1 MDNGSPEGL
10 VIDNRKDGL
19 FRVNR
24 RAFTDPHILEWE
36 RERVF
41 AQCWL
46 YAGHESEIPTPGDFR
61 ARRVAGRPVI
71 LVRGTD
77 GQVRVLLNTCSHR
90 GAQVCREK
98 AGTAKTFQCAYHAW
112 TYTNQGELVGVP
124 GEEAYSEAFERREL
138 GLRSAARMESY
149 RGFVFVSFNLASAGL
164 VAYLAGA
171 REYLDLV
178 CDQSEQ
184 GMEIIS
190 GTQLYSMRANWKLLV
205 ENSIDGYHGLPTH
218 KRYFLEFLPDTG
230 VEVQGMRIA
239 GRAKALGHGH
249 AVIENPE
256 VPFGRPVA
264 DWIPAWG
271 AAKKAELE
279 ATYQK
284 LTDRCGAER
293 AYKIA
298 KVSRNLLIFPNLII
312 NDIMAVTVRTF
323 FPLAPDYME
332 ITAWAL
338 APQEES
344 AADRALRLD
353 NFLTFLGPGGFATP
367 DDVEMLESCQRGY
380 ANVREVEW
388 SDISRGMQRKEPLA
402 TDELQ
407 MQVFWRRWHELLT
420 RSQPAQMR
428 TQRAAAL

>member
-1 MDNGSPEGL
+1 MENGSPEGL
-10 VIDNRKDGL
+10 VIDNRQDGL

-24 RAFTDPHILEWE
+24 RAFTDPHVLELE

-41 AQCWL
+41 AQCWI
-46 YAGHESEIPTPGDFR
+46 YAGHESEIPNPGDFC

-77 GQVRVLLNTCSHR
+77 GQVRVLLNTCTHR
-90 GAQVCREK
+90 GAQVCRER
-98 AGTAKTFQCAYHAW
+98 AGNTRTFQCAYHAW
-112 TYTNQGELVGVP
+112 TYNNQGELVGVP
-124 GEEAYSEAFERREL
+124 GEDAYSEAFDRQEL
-138 GLRSAARMESY
+138 GLRSAPRMESY
-149 RGFVFVSFNLASAGL
+149 RGFVFVSFNPAIESL

-184 GMEIIS
+184 GMEIVS

-230 VEVQGMRIA
+230 VDVQGMRIA
-239 GRAKALGHGH
+239 GTAKSLGNGH
-249 AVIENPE
+249 AVIENPQ

-271 AAKKAELE
+271 EAKKAELE
-279 ATYQK
+279 ALYQK
-284 LTDRCGAER
+284 LIARFGAAR

-312 NDIMAVTVRTF
+312 NDIMSVTVRTF

-338 APQEES
+338 APKEES
-344 AADRALRLD
+344 AEDRALRLD

-380 ANVREVEW
+380 ANVREVQW
-388 SDISRGMQRKEPLA
+388 SDISRGMKRKEPLA

-407 MQVFWRRWHELLT
+407 MQVFWRRWNELVT
-420 RSQPAQMR
+420 RAQSAR
-428 TQRAAAL
+428 VKEAA

>member
-1 MDNGSPEGL
+1 MENGSPEGL
-10 VIDNRKDGL
+10 VIDNHQDGL

-24 RAFTDPHILEWE
+24 RAFTDPHVLELE

-41 AQCWL
+41 NQCWI
-46 YAGHESEIPTPGDFR
+46 YTGHESEIPNPGDFR

-77 GQVRVLLNTCSHR
+77 GQVRVLLNTCTHR
-90 GAQVCREK
+90 GAQVCRERTGN
-98 AGTAKTFQCAYHAW
+98 ARTFQCPYHAW
-112 TYTNQGELVGVP
+112 TYNNQGELVGVP
-124 GEEAYSEAFERREL
+124 GDEAYSEAFDRREL
-138 GLRSAARMESY
+138 GLVSVPRMESY
-149 RGFVFVSFNLASAGL
+149 RGFVFVSFSLAVEGL

-178 CDQSEQ
+178 CDQSEK

-230 VEVQGMRIA
+230 VEVQGIRIV
-239 GRAKALGHGH
+239 GTAKSLGNGH

-256 VPFGRPVA
+256 LPFGRPVA

-271 AAKKAELE
+271 EAKKTELE
-279 ATYQK
+279 EIHKK
-284 LTDRCGAER
+284 LVNRFGVER

-312 NDIMAVTVRTF
+312 NDIMSVTVRTF

-344 AADRALRLD
+344 AENRALRLD

-367 DDVEMLESCQRGY
+367 DDVDMLESCQQGY
-380 ANVREVEW
+380 ATVGEVQW

-407 MQVFWRRWHELLT
+407 MQVFWRRWNELIT
-420 RSQPAQMR
+420 RSRPAR
-428 TQRAAAL
+428 VREAA

>member
-1 MDNGSPEGL
+1 MENGAPEGL
-10 VIDNRKDGL
+10 IIDNRQDGL

-24 RAFTDPHILEWE
+24 RAFTDPHVLELE

-41 AQCWL
+41 AQCWI
-46 YAGHESEIPTPGDFR
+46 YAGHESEIPHPGDFC

-71 LVRGTD
+71 LVRGAD
-77 GQVRVLLNTCSHR
+77 GQVRALLNTCTHR

-98 AGTAKTFQCAYHAW
+98 SGNAKTFQCAYHAW
-112 TYTNQGELVGVP
+112 TFNNQGELVGVP
-124 GEEAYSEAFERREL
+124 GEDAYSEAFDRREL
-138 GLRSAARMESY
+138 GLRSAPRMESY
-149 RGFVFVSFNLASAGL
+149 RGFVFVSFNPAIEGL
-164 VAYLAGA
+164 VSYLAGA

-184 GMEIIS
+184 GMEIVS

-230 VEVQGMRIA
+230 VDVQRMRIA
-239 GRAKALGHGH
+239 GTAKSLGNGH

-271 AAKKAELE
+271 EAKKAELE
-279 ATYQK
+279 ALYQK
-284 LTDRCGAER
+284 LIARCGAER

-312 NDIMAVTVRTF
+312 NDIMSVTVRTF

-332 ITAWAL
+332 ITAWA
-338 APQEES
+338 
-344 AADRALRLD
+344 
-353 NFLTFLGPGGFATP
+353 
-367 DDVEMLESCQRGY
+367 
-380 ANVREVEW
+380 
-388 SDISRGMQRKEPLA
+388 
-402 TDELQ
+402 
-407 MQVFWRRWHELLT
+407 
-420 RSQPAQMR
+420 
-428 TQRAAAL
+428 

>member
-1 MDNGSPEGL
+1 MENGSPEGL
-10 VIDNRKDGL
+10 VIDNRQDGL

-24 RAFTDPHILEWE
+24 RAFTDPHVLELE

-41 AQCWL
+41 AQCWI
-46 YAGHESEIPTPGDFR
+46 YAGHESEIPNPGDFC

-77 GQVRVLLNTCSHR
+77 GQVRVLLNTCTHR
-90 GAQVCREK
+90 GAQVCRER
-98 AGTAKTFQCAYHAW
+98 AGNTRTFQCAYHAW
-112 TYTNQGELVGVP
+112 TYNNQGELVGVP
-124 GEEAYSEAFERREL
+124 GEDAYSEAFDRQEL
-138 GLRSAARMESY
+138 GLRSAPRMESY
-149 RGFVFVSFNLASAGL
+149 RGFVFVSFNPAIESL

-184 GMEIIS
+184 GMEIVS

-230 VEVQGMRIA
+230 VDVQGMRIA
-239 GRAKALGHGH
+239 GTAKSLGNGH
-249 AVIENPE
+249 AVIENPQ

-271 AAKKAELE
+271 EAKKAELE
-279 ATYQK
+279 ALYQK
-284 LTDRCGAER
+284 LIARFGAER

-312 NDIMAVTVRTF
+312 NDIMSVTVRTF

-338 APQEES
+338 APKEES
-344 AADRALRLD
+344 AEDRALRLD

-380 ANVREVEW
+380 ANVREVQW
-388 SDISRGMQRKEPLA
+388 SDISRGMKRKEPLA

-407 MQVFWRRWHELLT
+407 MQVFWRRWNELVT
-420 RSQPAQMR
+420 RAQSAR
-428 TQRAAAL
+428 VKEAA